1 MDVGKVGGGVKIG
14 VFVEISSVVSSI
26 QLNVEY
32 VASVVVLPS

>member
-1 MDVGKVGGGVKIG
+1 MDVGKVGGEVKIG

-32 VASVVVLPS
+32 VGSVPS